1 MPTRYKL
8 LIGFANGDL
17 HYIQVMGVL
26 DPWVMATAETERVGQ
41 PTNAGFRT
49 IVAVVGMRDE
59 GETAVIEY
67 AAEWN
72 GDRVNVTIPRASRT
86 ASSYELYA
94 WCSEANDQVL
104 EAWRLQDFCR
114 DLRME
119 QG

>member
-1 MPTRYKL
+1 MPIRYKL

-17 HYIQVMGVL
+17 HYIQVMDVQ

-41 PTNAGFRT
+41 LTNAGFRT

-59 GETAVIEY
+59 GETAIIEY

-72 GDRVNVTIPRASRT
+72 GDRVDVTIPRASRT